1 MQQGGELLGQ
11 GAYGC
16 AFDPPL
22 ECKGEITTK
31 LNVGKVTSIT
41 EANREYSMS
50 LVLEGLPYSEE
61 YFVLIKDA
69 CIPKARSNQKD
80 KSLSKCKTLEDVKL
94 PSRIQLLMPFGG
106 KPLGQI
112 QFNTPVELYLLG
124 KKLLEAGTLLLLGG
138 VVHADIHGNNI
149 VVDSTGNIKIID
161 LGKSWAVNSLNEDN
175 IPRYYFNPRPSA
187 TAPEENLISAM
198 TNKMDLDLAMA
209 KITDEKLALGLIYK
223 ITGQSV
229 ASQLNN
235 LKTFIKSSQAFRK
248 KNWLSYYKIYWKKL
262 DAWGIGSVLIVFYI
276 NSLMT
281 HNNPDSRNELWQK
294 CILGLCEIDPGKR
307 LDASEALELWAP
319 DSKILQIPEVQEML
333 LKQKE
338 LRIQLMNKIG
348 VF

>member
-11 GAYGC
+11 GSYGC

-22 ECKGEITTK
+22 DCKRELTTK
-31 LNVGKVTSIT
+31 MNVGKITSIS
-41 EANREYSMS
+41 EAHREYSMS
-50 LVLEGLPYSEE
+50 LALEELPYSEE
-61 YFVLIKDA
+61 YFVLIKDS

-80 KSLSKCKTLEDVKL
+80 KSLSKCKTLEGVKL

-106 KPLGQI
+106 KPLAQI
-112 QFNTPVELYLLG
+112 QFNSPGELYLLG

-138 VVHADIHGNNI
+138 VVHADIHGSNI

-161 LGKSWAVNSLNEDN
+161 LGKSWSVNSLNEEN
-175 IPRYYFNPRPSA
+175 VPNYYFNPRPPA
-187 TAPEENLISAM
+187 TPPEENVISAV
-198 TNKMDLDLAMA
+198 NIDMDLDLAMA

-223 ITGQSV
+223 ITGQPI
-229 ASQLNN
+229 ASQLNG

-248 KNWLSYYKIYWKKL
+248 KNWLSYYKIYWKKF
-262 DAWGIGSVLIVFYI
+262 DAWGFGSVLLVFYI
-276 NSLMT
+276 NNLMS
-281 HNNPDSRNELWQK
+281 HNSSDSRNELWQK

-333 LKQKE
+333 EKQKE
-338 LRIQLMNKIG
+338 LRSQLINKIG